1 MGGFPSGQ
9 RGQTVNLL
17 STTSV
22 VRIHHLPPK
31 RQSIER
37 YSVLFYSQNLE
48 WEQWIRKPALG
59 NMLDAC
65 CNRRGFSAEKRIHHL
80 PPKKRVQ
87 ICALFCFVRKTK
99 SPCQRKF
106 EKPCQ
111 LIPALSVAARHLS
124 QRERQVWSVR
134 KSKTKALVPEKF
146 PVLVLFLCLSASYSP
161 SSSGS
166 EDCSSSFLSSTNS
179 FFAASSKETVASA
192 ACGASV
198 PFSSSCFAVFAM
210 PDSMWNTCAPVS

>member
-1 MGGFPSGQ
+1 MCRTACVSRRRRRTENWIYKAPSLPLEGKVAFAKQ
-9 RGQTVNLL
+9 MTERAARLRVCIRANLM
-17 STTSV
+17 
-22 VRIHHLPPK
+22 RILPICKTP
-31 RQSIER
+31 
-37 YSVLFYSQNLE
+37 SVLPQS
-48 WEQWIRKPALG
+48 G
-59 NMLDAC
+59 
-65 CNRRGFSAEKRIHHL
+65 
-80 PPKKRVQ
+80 
-87 ICALFCFVRKTK
+87 K
-99 SPCQRKF
+99 SSSLTR
-106 EKPCQ
+106 E
-111 LIPALSVAARHLS
+111 PALSVAARHLS